1 MVTSVNSS
9 KVFGKL
15 YSVTF
20 GSLMNSQCNDSACR
34 SNQTYGAPSNF
45 VHVMLSECVEIT
57 TYIVGSQQHLVFNE
71 AVAIPFS
78 IMERRTI

>member
-9 KVFGKL
+9 KVFEKL

-34 SNQTYGAPSNF
+34 SNETYRAPSNF
-45 VHVMLSECVEIT
+45 VHVMLSEC
-57 TYIVGSQQHLVFNE
+57 
-71 AVAIPFS
+71 
-78 IMERRTI
+78 